1 MYEEYKISTTSPEI
15 KVAPNSFPCYI
26 AQTKFKNEYMLVI
39 DYLKTTYSK
48 SKRENFETLLNLGK
62 KCYY

>member
-39 DYLKTTYSK
+39 DYLKQHIQSQ
-48 SKRENFETLLNLGK
+48 RENFETLLNLGK